1 MGGDGLQLFIDSFSV
16 TDRNDGNDNY
26 VIGNLV
32 DDTIIADT
40 NTEGLFAF

>member
-1 MGGDGLQLFIDSFSV
+1 MS
-16 TDRNDGNDNY
+16 DRNDGDDNF
-26 VIGNLV
+26 VICNFV